1 MRLPAAAV
9 EAAASVALSSA
20 LLLAAGAAVAQD
32 AALPQRIVVEGKT
45 VNEADERRLSTI
57 AMTVVGRDEL
67 DAFGDTSVLDVL
79 QRLPGLT
86 IEDGVPKLRGLGA
99 GYTQVLING
108 EPAPPGFSLDNLA
121 PADIERIEI
130 VKGPT
135 AEYGGVAGV
144 INIVLRV
151 APKLTQREWR
161 INLGYR
167 AVAPQG
173 STTLGYGDR
182 VGAFGFFLPITV
194 YTWANGA
201 KSRGQRLS
209 RLPGNEVRAD
219 ALQAEDEWR
228 GRGLNLGPRLEWKLA
243 ERETLSWQGMAQANE
258 SHNRSAR
265 LVSLVSGP
273 ALTRSA
279 DETESRGRWQ
289 LLRTQLQWVQRR
301 EDGTRFELKAA
312 AQGTHSRSAATTA
325 ARDGGGAV
333 VPLRDTLA
341 SQRDS
346 SLTQSGR
353 LRLPLPGTHALTLGW
368 DFEQRQRRELRRA
381 FDAGVEQI
389 TGSLGVPF
397 HARLDRGVFFA
408 QDEWEPAPRWSALA
422 GLRAESLGWRTAGPN
437 GAVDNETLSWSPNL
451 QLRHAFNDA
460 GRDLLRLGIAR
471 SVRVPDVGSLL
482 PRYALNGTY
491 DKDTPN
497 TPLAADSAGNA
508 KLEPERSTGFDLAL
522 EKHLANGGVASVGV
536 FHRLIDNLVRR
547 RTALENVAEASVPR
561 WVSRPVNIGR
571 ARSTGLELELKGRA
585 DVMAPAWFSAKS
597 GVQLRA
603 ALSVYRSRVE
613 QLDDPDARLDGQPP
627 WGATLGFDHAPPG
640 GVFSFGG
647 NLGLSPSFSTQQT
660 DRQRIWRG
668 RQQRLDAYL
677 LWRFDRQLH
686 LRIAGNNLLGA
697 DALTSSLV
705 RDVDGFSAASDSQ
718 RSTPRQINASLT
730 LRF

>member
-1 MRLPAAAV
+1 MKLRGAALAGLWL
-9 EAAASVALSSA
+9 ATSV
-20 LLLAAGAAVAQD
+20 AVAQD
-32 AALPQRIVVEGKT
+32 AAPPQRIVVEGKT
-45 VNEADERRLSTI
+45 ADEADQRRLSTI

-79 QRLPGLT
+79 QRLPGLS

-151 APKLTQREWR
+151 PPKLTQREWR
-161 INLGYR
+161 VNLGYR

-173 STTLGYGDR
+173 GTTLGYGDR
-182 VGAFGFFLPITV
+182 VGALGFYLPITL

-201 KSRGQRLS
+201 ESRVQRLS
-209 RLPGNEVRAD
+209 RLPDGEVRAD
-219 ALQAEDEWR
+219 VLNAEDEWR
-228 GRGLNLGPRLEWKLA
+228 GRGLNLGPRVDWKLG

-258 SHNRSAR
+258 SHNHSER
-265 LVSLVSGP
+265 LFTLISGP

-279 DETESRGRWQ
+279 DQTESRGRWQ
-289 LLRTQLQWVQRR
+289 LLRAQLQWVRR
-301 EDGTRFELKAA
+301 SEAGTRIELKAA
-312 AQGTHSRSAATTA
+312 AQGSQSRSAATTSALDGAGA
-325 ARDGGGAV
+325 AI
-333 VPLRDTLA
+333 PLRDTL
-341 SQRDS
+341 SNQRDR
-346 SLTQSGR
+346 SLTQGGR
-353 LRLPLPGTHALTLGW
+353 LRLPLPPTHTLTLGW
-368 DFEQRQRRELRRA
+368 DIEQRERRELRRG
-381 FDAGVEQI
+381 FDAGVEQV
-389 TGSLGVPF
+389 TGSQGVPF
-397 HARLDRGVFFA
+397 HARLNRGVFFA

-422 GLRAESLGWRTAGPN
+422 GLRAESLGWRTAGPG
-437 GAVDNETLSWSPNL
+437 GAVDNDTLSWSPNL
-451 QLRHAFNDA
+451 QLRHALNEA
-460 GRDLLRLGIAR
+460 GRDLLRLSMAR
-471 SVRVPDVGSLL
+471 SVRVPDIGSLL

-497 TPLAADSAGNA
+497 TPLAADSAGNP

-522 EKHLANGGVASVGV
+522 EKHLANGGVASAGV
-536 FHRLIDNLVRR
+536 FHRRIDNLVRR
-547 RTALENVAEASVPR
+547 RTALETVPEASVPR

-571 ARSTGLELELKGRA
+571 AHSTGLELELKGRA
-585 DVMAPAWFSAKS
+585 DVLAPSWFSAKS

-627 WGATLGFDHAPPG
+627 WGATIGFDHAPAG

-647 NLGLSPSFSTQQT
+647 NLGLSPAFSTQQT
-660 DRQRIWRG
+660 DRQRIRRG
-668 RQQRLDAYL
+668 HQQRLDAYL

-697 DALTSSLV
+697 DALSSSV
-705 RDVDGFSAASDSQ
+705 VQDVDGFAAASDTQ

-730 LRF
+730 MRF